1 MKKIEAIIE
10 PHRLSD
16 LRRALEQAGCTD
28 LVVTDVRGTD
38 LHGGHTEIYRGVAY
52 RVDFAE
58 RLKLEVAVDDWEAD
72 DIATIIYEAASAGE
86 ERAKRVLIQPVEVVA
101 ISQLT
106 PALRRRA

>member
-10 PHRLSD
+10 PHRLSE
-16 LRRALEQAGCTD
+16 LRHALEQAGCTD

-58 RLKLEVAVDDWEAD
+58 RLKLEVVVDDWAAD
-72 DIATIIYEAASAGE
+72 EIATILYEAAPSLE
-86 ERAKRVLIQPVEVVA
+86 ERARRVLIQPVDVVA
-101 ISQLT
+101 IST
-106 PALRRRA
+106 